1 MNAPN
6 TCPFYEIH
14 VLQKPHPQLHLFTD
28 TSVLCHSIPPAK
40 PRKSW
45 PKLRRALFFF
55 DYWITLQPAAPNTC
69 WFGVLHPV
77 IWVTTYAIFL
87 GFVASQRSPKLS
99 GKPLP
104 GRCQGSVTQRPKLA
118 APTKPTVPRIA
129 FMAAGYKVVVRK
141 P

>member
-1 MNAPN
+1 MLPTHAHSTKY
-6 TCPFYEIH
+6 TCCKNHTRSYTCLPTPRSYVI
-14 VLQKPHPQLHLFTD
+14 LF
-28 TSVLCHSIPPAK
+28 L
-40 PRKSW
+40 
-45 PKLRRALFFF
+45 LRSLGKAGPSFVGLFFF

-77 IWVTTYAIFL
+77 ISWVTTYAIFL

-129 FMAAGYKVVVRK
+129 FMAAGYKIVVRK